1 LKNNY
6 TIKIE
11 GKDWESCLNKSFKK
25 RSNTVSIPGFRKGK
39 VTKDMY
45 IKHFGVE
52 TLYMDAVDFALPMAY
67 EKLLKDDSIKPAA
80 TPGVDIKNV
89 DEKHLEVE
97 FTIVTKPEVKLGKY
111 TKLGIKKENAEVT
124 DEEVAHEIEHLRSH
138 YAEVTVKEDGVVE
151 EGDTAIIDFEGFKNK
166 EAFEG
171 GKGENYPLE
180 IGSHTFIP
188 GFEEGIVGMA
198 VGEEKDLNLTFPK
211 EYPSEELAGKKVV
224 FKVKVNEI
232 KTKIYPELDEAFFED
247 LALEGVNSKETL
259 EASVKEELAASKERT
274 IEDKYIDEVLQ
285 KVVENAEFEMPEE
298 MIQDE
303 VDRMIKEFS
312 EQLRMQGFEL
322 SQYLEMIRMDEE
334 KLRNE
339 MKTEANN
346 RVSFRLVLE
355 AVADKEKIEISDED
369 ADKEADALSTRY
381 GMEKE
386 EFLKA
391 FGGLDIV
398 KYDLKVKKA
407 LEIVQK

>member
-1 LKNNY
+1 
-6 TIKIE
+6 
-11 GKDWESCLNKSFKK
+11 
-25 RSNTVSIPGFRKGK
+25 
-39 VTKDMY
+39 
-45 IKHFGVE
+45 
-52 TLYMDAVDFALPMAY
+52 MD
-67 EKLLKDDSIKPAA
+67 
-80 TPGVDIKNV
+80 
-89 DEKHLEVE
+89 
-97 FTIVTKPEVKLGKY
+97 
-111 TKLGIKKENAEVT
+111 ENAEVT

>member
-1 LKNNY
+1 MKNNY

-124 DEEVAHEIEHLRSH
+124 DEEVAHEIEHLRGH

-151 EGDTAIIDFEGFKNK
+151 EGDTAIIDFEGFKGK

-259 EASVKEELAASKERT
+259 EASVKEELSASKERT

-285 KVVENAEFEMPEE
+285 KVVENAEFEVPEE

-355 AVADKEKIEISDED
+355 AVAEKEKVEISDED
-369 ADKEADALSTRY
+369 ADKEAEALSARY
-381 GMEKE
+381 GMEKD

-391 FGGLDIV
+391 FGGLEIV

>member
-1 LKNNY
+1 MANIEKIFIWIILIKNNY

-124 DEEVAHEIEHLRSH
+124 DEEVAHEIEHLRGH

-151 EGDTAIIDFEGFKNK
+151 EGDTAIIDFEGFKDK

-274 IEDKYIDEVLQ
+274 IEDKYIDEAILLGVNSVTIVHG
-285 KVVENAEFEMPEE
+285 KGTGA
-298 MIQDE
+298 
-303 VDRMIKEFS
+303 
-312 EQLRMQGFEL
+312 
-322 SQYLEMIRMDEE
+322 
-334 KLRNE
+334 LRNGVH
-339 MKTEANN
+339 KFLKKQ
-346 RVSFRLVLE
+346 RHVKSFRLG
-355 AVADKEKIEISDED
+355 
-369 ADKEADALSTRY
+369 RY
-381 GMEKE
+381 GEGE
-386 EFLKA
+386 DGVTVAELK
-391 FGGLDIV
+391 
-398 KYDLKVKKA
+398 
-407 LEIVQK
+407 